1 MKKARRWFNMKKLLV
16 IGLVGTALLAG
27 CSPGVTGDPCKDKN
41 ATLSN
46 YLMEK
51 CYGHYLKQIEINKE
65 NIEKLNTRVTDL
77 KNDIS
82 ALRGDVGELKDDVAK
97 LKISGREQVRVYFN
111 TNRFY
116 LREDAKVALDEL
128 IEAVRDKD
136 IKKVIVVGYAD
147 PRGTRR
153 YNFELSMKRAQNV
166 AAYLIKNGIPVEKIR
181 IVSYGEE
188 LAELIGQN
196 YPEQRAVDV
205 IIFY

>member
-1 MKKARRWFNMKKLLV
+1 MKKLLV
-16 IGLVGTALLAG
+16 MGLAGTVLLAG
-27 CSPGVTGDPCKDKN
+27 CSPKVVGDPCKDKN

-51 CYGHYLKQIEINKE
+51 CYGHYLRQIEINKE
-65 NIEKLNTRVTDL
+65 NIEKLNTRVANL
-77 KNDIS
+77 ENNIS
-82 ALRGDVGELKDDVAK
+82 TLRGDVGELKDDVAK
-97 LKISGREQVRVYFN
+97 LKITGREQVRVYFN

-116 LREDAKVALDEL
+116 LREDAKAALDEL

-147 PRGTRR
+147 PRGTRG

-181 IVSYGEE
+181 ITSYGEE
-188 LAELIGQN
+188 LAKLIGQN

-205 IIFY
+205 IILY

>member
-1 MKKARRWFNMKKLLV
+1 MKKLLV
-16 IGLVGTALLAG
+16 MGLVGTALLAG
-27 CSPGVTGDPCKDKN
+27 CSPRVTGDPCKDKN

-77 KNDIS
+77 ENDIS
-82 ALRGDVGELKDDVAK
+82 AIRGDVGELKDDVAK